1 MRDFFVSYTG
11 SNEQWA
17 EWIAWCLEAAGYTV
31 SLQKWDFLAGTNFV
45 LNMDQAAKDTR
56 RTLAVL
62 SREYLVAGFAC
73 AEWAAAIATD
83 PTGEQRSLIPI
94 RVEDF
99 QVDGLLKAVVYIDL
113 VGCDETAAT
122 KRLLDGVHDGRA
134 KPASAPRF
142 PGAQTCLPPQ
152 PVFPG
157 LGMTLL
163 KKLLAVIELCQ
174 SGVPLEVFIE
184 VEKISRDDL
193 ASMLR
198 EAAAQKT
205 LQLDGDIVSAG
216 PVHAKHIQP
225 TPEALA
231 QTLDAL
237 LRYYAKH
244 KHDANG
250 RAQLRNVVSIAM
262 FCAPLQ
268 VGPLARVFNV
278 VEKGLKGLGDKSLV
292 HEIAE
297 MSIRACQRQPRGTQ
311 EVEWEA
317 QALVCGVS
325 WAFQR
330 LGRLEDAR
338 SAAEKSLHLG
348 EQIGY
353 DRNSAFCHKCIGRL
367 YRIMAEADK
376 THGKSYLGKS
386 IEHLEEAICRFTAL
400 PPPDFG
406 PDAQETGDCYSLL
419 GRTFLVARRMQEA
432 DDAVRKAM
440 ALINDYSSKDFS
452 DVSILAGDLQ
462 AARQQHEA
470 ALGFYNT
477 AIDLARTDDV
487 ECSET
492 LARALLA
499 RAHSLAVLGRRRA
512 AGKDLERA
520 EEIWK
525 SLGEP
530 EGVAQ
535 ARWEAVK
542 VTASL
547 PETDIQVLE
556 RHPARIR
563 VIAYDR
569 HQERL
574 SKLPKTR
581 AFRTAASQQYWD
593 QLLKEA
599 EQQVAIE
606 GSGC

>member
-31 SLQKWDFLAGTNFV
+31 VLQKWDFLPGTNFV
-45 LNMDQAAKDTR
+45 INMDKAAKEVPS
-56 RTLAVL
+56 TLAVL
-62 SREYLVAGFAC
+62 SRDYPDARFPR
-73 AEWAAAIATD
+73 AEWTAAIATD
-83 PTGEQRSLIPI
+83 PTGERRSLIPI

-99 QVDGLLKAVVYIDL
+99 EVDGLLKAVVYIDL
-113 VGCDETAAT
+113 VGCDETAAK
-122 KRLLDGVHDGRA
+122 KRLLDGVSDGRA
-134 KPASAPRF
+134 KPASSPRF
-142 PGAQTCLPPQ
+142 PGAQTSLPLQ
-152 PVFPG
+152 PTFPSQE
-157 LGMTLL
+157 LVLH
-163 KKLLAVIELCQ
+163 KDSLAVIELSP
-174 SGVPLEVFIE
+174 SGVPLEVLTD
-184 VEKISRDDL
+184 VEQISKDDL
-193 ASMLR
+193 APR
-198 EAAAQKT
+198 VRKAVAQKT
-205 LQLDGDIVSAG
+205 LQLEGDIVSAD

-231 QTLDAL
+231 RALDGL

-244 KHDANG
+244 KHDAKG
-250 RAQLRNVVSIAM
+250 RTQLRNVVSIARV
-262 FCAPLQ
+262 CAPLQ
-268 VGPLARVFNV
+268 VGPLVRVFNV
-278 VEKGLKGLGDKSLV
+278 VEKGLKWLGDKSLV

-297 MSIRACQRQPRGTQ
+297 ISIHACQRQPRGTQ

-317 QALVCGVS
+317 QAIVCGVS

-330 LGRLEDAR
+330 LGQLEDAR

-376 THGKSYLGKS
+376 AYRKAYLSKS
-386 IEHLEEAICRFTAL
+386 IDHLEEAIRRFSAM

-406 PDAQETGDCYSLL
+406 PDSQETGDCYSLL

-432 DDAVRKAM
+432 NEAVRKAM
-440 ALINDYSSKDFS
+440 ALIHDQNSKDFS

-462 AARQQHEA
+462 AAKQQHES

-477 AIDLARTDDV
+477 AIDLGRTDDA
-487 ECSET
+487 ERSEI

-499 RAHSLAVLGRRRA
+499 RAHALTAVGRKKA

-530 EGVAQ
+530 EGLAQ
-535 ARWEAVK
+535 ARWEAIK
-542 VTASL
+542 LTSSL
-547 PETDIQVLE
+547 PEGDMQVME

-563 VIAYDR
+563 VIAYNR

-574 SKLPKTR
+574 SKLPKAR
-581 AFRTAASQQYWD
+581 GFRTSVNQQYWD